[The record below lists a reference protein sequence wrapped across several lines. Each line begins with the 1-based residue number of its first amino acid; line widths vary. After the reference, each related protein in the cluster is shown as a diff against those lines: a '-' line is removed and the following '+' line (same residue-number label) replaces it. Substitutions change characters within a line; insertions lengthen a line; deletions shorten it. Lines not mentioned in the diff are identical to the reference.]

1 MPDKTLLDAVLAPG
15 GLSVLFQPIYAI
27 KNQTLTLHALEA
39 LSRGPAGTN
48 VHRADVLFE
57 YARRKGAE
65 AELDRV
71 CIALALREVAT
82 LPTQPVVSLNVHAS
96 TLERDNDFPR
106 FLFDTCAAVSI
117 DPSRLILE
125 LIEQQRF
132 WDKGRFLRTLVELRR
147 AGVQIA
153 LDDVGLGYS
162 NHRLMA
168 EIHPD
173 IVKVDRYFVNG
184 SRGNDAI
191 LAAIESIVVLA
202 GRLHSKVIAEGI
214 ETLADLRRVCSL
226 GIDLV
231 QGYLFARPLSARC
244 VVQRLSERTSTL
256 VN

>member
-1 MPDKTLLDAVLAPG
+1 MSDPILLDAILAPG
-15 GLSVLFQPIYAI
+15 GLSVLFQPIYEI
-27 KNQTLTLHALEA
+27 HGQTLTLHALEA
-39 LSRGPAGTN
+39 LTRGPAGTN

-65 AELDRV
+65 CEVDRV
-71 CIALALREVAT
+71 CIELALREVAT
-82 LPTQPVVSLNVHAS
+82 LPMQPVISLNVHAS
-96 TLERDNDFPR
+96 TLERDEDFPH
-106 FLFDTCAAVSI
+106 FLFATCAAMAI

-132 WDKGRFLRTLVELRR
+132 WDEGRFLRTLVQLRHE
-147 AGVQIA
+147 GVQIA

-184 SRGNDAI
+184 SRGNDAT

-202 GRLHSKVIAEGI
+202 RRLHSRVIAEGV
-214 ETLADLRRVCSL
+214 ETLADLRRVSSL

-231 QGYLFARPLSARC
+231 QGYLFARPLTARC
-244 VVQRLSERTSTL
+244 VVQRLKGLTPTL

>member
-1 MPDKTLLDAVLAPG
+1 MSDKTLLDAILAPG

-27 KNQTLTLHALEA
+27 EGQTLTLHALEA

-65 AELDRV
+65 AEVDRV

-82 LPTQPVVSLNVHAS
+82 LPMQPVISLNVHAS
-96 TLERDNDFPR
+96 TLERDGDLPR
-106 FLFDTCAAVSI
+106 FLFAARAAVSVETQ
-117 DPSRLILE
+117 RLILE

-132 WDKGRFLRTLVELRR
+132 WDEARFLRTLVQLRR
-147 AGVQIA
+147 AGVRIA

-173 IVKVDRYFVNG
+173 IVKVDRYFVKG
-184 SRGNDAI
+184 SRGND
-191 LAAIESIVVLA
+191 
-202 GRLHSKVIAEGI
+202 
-214 ETLADLRRVCSL
+214 
-226 GIDLV
+226 
-231 QGYLFARPLSARC
+231 
-244 VVQRLSERTSTL
+244 
-256 VN
+256 

>member
-1 MPDKTLLDAVLAPG
+1 MSDKTLLDAILAPG

-27 KNQTLTLHALEA
+27 EGQTLTLHALEA

-65 AELDRV
+65 AEVDRV

-82 LPTQPVVSLNVHAS
+82 LPMQPVVSLNVHAS
-96 TLERDNDFPR
+96 TLERDGDFPR
-106 FLFDTCAAVSI
+106 FLFDACAAVSVE
-117 DPSRLILE
+117 PQRLILE

-132 WDKGRFLRTLVELRR
+132 WDEARFLRTLVQLRR
-147 AGVQIA
+147 AGVRIA

-173 IVKVDRYFVNG
+173 IVKVDRYFVKG
-184 SRGNDAI
+184 SRGNDAT
-191 LAAIESIVVLA
+191 LAAIESIIVLA
-202 GRLHSKVIAEGI
+202 RRLDSRVIAEGV
-214 ETLADLRRVCSL
+214 ETMADLRRVCSL

-244 VVQRLSERTSTL
+244 VMQRLTQHTSTL